1 MPFHDTPRNPQVV
14 GESARRLSKKDKRR
28 RIIDAAVKVFAEKG
42 FFGSK
47 VSEIAETAGVADGTI
62 YLYFKSKDDI
72 LISLFQEKMSE
83 IVKQLQAILSEES
96 DPETKMRRY
105 VIEHLK
111 LVARQPELMQV
122 LTVEL
127 RQSARFIKEYS
138 PTAFARYLA
147 VVGNIIDEGQKAGV
161 FRKDVDAQILRRALF
176 GLIDEISL
184 EWVLRSREGATS
196 DPEPIGEQ
204 IAEFIIRGL
213 R

>member
-1 MPFHDTPRNPQVV
+1 LV
-14 GESARRLSKKDKRR
+14 SARRTSREDKRR

-42 FFGSK
+42 FFGAK
-47 VSEIAETAGVADGTI
+47 VSEIADAAGVADGTI

-83 IVKQLQAILSEES
+83 IVKQLQAILHELP

-111 LVARQPELMQV
+111 LVARQPDLMQV
-122 LTVEL
+122 LTIEL

-138 PTAFARYLA
+138 PKGFARYLA
-147 VVGNIIDEGQKAGV
+147 VIGAIIEEGQKSGV
-161 FRKDVDAQILRRALF
+161 FRKDLEASILRRALF
-176 GLIDEISL
+176 GLIDELSL
-184 EWVLRSREGATS
+184 EWVLRSRDQQPP
-196 DPEPIGEQ
+196 DPEVIGQQ
-204 IAEFIIRGL
+204 IGEFIIRGL

>member
-1 MPFHDTPRNPQVV
+1 MV
-14 GESARRLSKKDKRR
+14 SARRLSREDKRR

-47 VSEIAETAGVADGTI
+47 VSEIAEAAGVADGTI

-72 LISLFQEKMSE
+72 LISLFSEKMSE
-83 IVKQLQAILSEES
+83 IVKQLQAILSEID

-111 LVARQPELMQV
+111 LVARQPDLMQV

-138 PTAFARYLA
+138 PKAFARYLA
-147 VVGNIIDEGQKAGV
+147 VIGSIIEEGQKSGV
-161 FRKDVDAQILRRALF
+161 FRRDVDAGILRRALF

-184 EWVLRSREGATS
+184 EWVLRSRDGRGA
-196 DPEPIGEQ
+196 DPEAVGEQ

>member
-1 MPFHDTPRNPQVV
+1 LV
-14 GESARRLSKKDKRR
+14 SARRTTREDKRR

-42 FFGSK
+42 FFGAK
-47 VSEIAETAGVADGTI
+47 VSEIADAAGVADGTI

-83 IVKQLQAILSEES
+83 IVKQLQAILSELP

-138 PTAFARYLA
+138 PKAFARYLA
-147 VVGNIIDEGQKAGV
+147 VIGMIIEEGQKAGV
-161 FRKDVDAQILRRALF
+161 FRKDIDAGILRRALF
-176 GLIDEISL
+176 GLIDELSL
-184 EWVLRSREGATS
+184 EWVLRSRDEKQP
-196 DPEPIGEQ
+196 DPEVIGEQ

>member
-1 MPFHDTPRNPQVV
+1 MPI
-14 GESARRLSKKDKRR
+14 RRTSREDKRR

-42 FFGSK
+42 FFGAK
-47 VSEIAETAGVADGTI
+47 VSEIAEAAGVADGTI

-83 IVKQLQAILSEES
+83 IVKQLQAILSELP

-127 RQSARFIKEYS
+127 RQSTRFIKEYS
-138 PTAFARYLA
+138 PKAFARYLA
-147 VVGNIIDEGQKAGV
+147 VIGNIIEEGQKAGV
-161 FRKDVDAQILRRALF
+161 FRKDLDAGILRRALF
-176 GLIDEISL
+176 GLIDELSL
-184 EWVLRSREGATS
+184 EWILRSRDQQSLRTE
-196 DPEPIGEQ
+196 DPELIGEQ